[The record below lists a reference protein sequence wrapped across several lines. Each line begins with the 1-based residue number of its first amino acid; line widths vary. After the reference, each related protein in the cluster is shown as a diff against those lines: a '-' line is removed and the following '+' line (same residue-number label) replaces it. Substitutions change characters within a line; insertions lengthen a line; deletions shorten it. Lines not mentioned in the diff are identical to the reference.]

1 MKLLLLG
8 GNGQVGRA
16 LRKSLLPLGELVVA
30 TRDGDGADLA
40 VDFLRPETL
49 GERVRAVAPEVV
61 VNAAA
66 YTDVDRAETERDAA
80 FAVNAAAPGNLARAC
95 AGIGALLLH
104 YSTDYVFDGNSDCPY
119 REDDQPAPLN
129 VYGASKLAGEQA
141 IRASGARHAIL
152 RTSWVYSAHG
162 GNFLETMLRL
172 AAGRDTLCVVADQF
186 GAPTPAEWLADA
198 TVRILDR
205 GVGGSGIWHLAASG
219 RTSWHGFA
227 EAIMQEACQ
236 RGLLA
241 RGPRVEAIAT
251 SERPTPARRPLHSL
265 LDTAKLRR
273 DFGIVPPD
281 WRTGVATTLQQLAAS
296 CTFD

>member
-66 YTDVDRAETERDAA
+66 YTNVDRAETERDAA

-141 IRASGARHAIL
+141 IRASGVRHAIL
-152 RTSWVYSAHG
+152 RIAWVYSAHG
-162 GNFLETMLRL
+162 SNFLKTMLRL
-172 AAGRDTLCVVADQF
+172 AAERDTLRVVSDQI
-186 GAPTPAEWLADA
+186 GAPTSAEWIAEA
-198 TVRILDR
+198 TARILDQ
-205 GVGGSGIWHLAASG
+205 GHAESGTWHLAASG
-219 RTSWHGFA
+219 RTSRCGFA
-227 EAIMQEACQ
+227 WAIVSEAFR
-236 RGLLA
+236 RGILA
-241 RGPRVEAIAT
+241 RCPQVEGVAVGDY
-251 SERPTPARRPLHSL
+251 PTVARRPANSL
-265 LDTAKLRR
+265 LDVTKLRR
-273 DFGIVPPD
+273 DFGIDPPD
-281 WRTGVATTLQQLAAS
+281 WRSGLGAVLQRMAAS
-296 CTFD
+296 DAPG